1 MERFIVDLEISIV
14 IVGSQ
19 LDTDLVRRRDEP
31 PRLGNAKDETLPL
44 TGRCTDRI
52 AQVDPHAGGGIVHGP
67 RPDLVG
73 RRTLEVDLQQHAGD
87 RPCVGALWQD
97 KG

>member
-19 LDTDLVRRRDEP
+19 LDADLIRWRDKSP
-31 PRLGNAKDETLPL
+31 GLRDAKDETLPL
-44 TGRCTDRI
+44 TCRRTDRI
-52 AQVDPHAGGGIVHGP
+52 AQIDPHAGGGIVHGP

-73 RRTLEVDLQQHAGD
+73 RRTLEVDL
-87 RPCVGALWQD
+87 
-97 KG
+97 